1 MPFDLRVEPAI
12 PVFASATAGSGQDDV
27 EWVGLREL
35 LVNAHLCADLAMTSP
50 PAAAGMLRVLFT
62 IAARITGLDKATTRP
77 EFEERRLDVAESGQ
91 FAVDAIDGYLNRPD
105 LDGRWDLFDPV
116 WPWLQDSRLTEQ
128 AQRKPVN
135 VLDPTRP
142 ADNTP
147 IWWQHTS
154 NTHAPDIAAP
164 YALQCLLAHHW
175 YGSGGTGGTRTV
187 GPVSNQHMS
196 AGPLRGTV
204 SFYPLGRNLFETLI
218 AGIPSPGTAQGAGD
232 DLAPWEVRNR
242 HDPLAQPPEATWP
255 GGLLTGQSRHAV
267 LMVPTDD
274 EKSVCGCYLTWS
286 SKDRHLPI
294 ADPYTIQDRVND
306 TWRARSAQAA
316 RAVWRD
322 LDALLA
328 DREGQRR
335 PAVLSATSTL
345 PIDWQSA
352 LRVRV
357 HGWDQDRQSTDRLVF
372 TATTP
377 ELLRWSYE
385 NDPDAADGAAEL
397 HAAAE
402 DVHDVLCT
410 ALRRAYRNLG
420 TGSSSARRQDDIPW
434 IAPAQAYYWP
444 ESEALFWQLLEQRR
458 FDRTYQAFLG
468 PALRA
473 VDAATRHLGHHPAV
487 ARETAG
493 VVTYLRRFVAKKNPP
508 AKEDQ

>member
-12 PVFASATAGSGQDDV
+12 PVFASANTRSCQDHIK
-27 EWVGLREL
+27 WVGLREL
-35 LVNAHLCADLAMTSP
+35 LVNAHLFSDLALTSP
-50 PAAAGMLRVLFT
+50 PAAAGMLRVLYT
-62 IAARITGLDKATTRP
+62 IAARITRLDEATNRSD
-77 EFEERRLDVAESGQ
+77 FEERRFDVAESGQ
-91 FAVDAIDGYLNRPD
+91 FCSSAIDGYLSRSD

-116 WPWLQDSRLTEQ
+116 WPWLQDARLAEQ

-154 NTHAPDIAAP
+154 NAHAPEIAAP

-175 YGSGGTGGTRTV
+175 FGSGGTGGTRTI
-187 GPVSNQHMS
+187 GAVSDQHMS

-204 SFYPLGRNLFETLI
+204 SFYPLGRTLFETLI
-218 AGIPSPGTAQGAGD
+218 AGIPSPGTASGTGK
-232 DLAPWEVRNR
+232 DLAPWEVVDR
-242 HDPLAQPPEATWP
+242 HDPLVQPPQATWP
-255 GGLLTGQSRHAV
+255 GGLLTRQNRHAV
-267 LMVPTDD
+267 LLVPTTD
-274 EKSVCGCYLTWS
+274 ETAVCGCYLTWS
-286 SKDRHLPI
+286 HKDRHLPI
-294 ADPYTIQDRVND
+294 ADPYTIQDRIND
-306 TWRARSAQAA
+306 TWRARPARAA

-335 PAVLSATSTL
+335 PAVLSATATL

-352 LRVRV
+352 LRVRA

-385 NDPDAADGAAEL
+385 NDPDAADGAADL

-410 ALRRAYRNLG
+410 GLRRAYKNLG
-420 TGSSSARRQDDIPW
+420 TGSSSAHKQDDIPW
-434 IAPAQAYYWP
+434 IAPAQACYWA

-458 FDRTYQAFLG
+458 FDQVYQAFLQ
-468 PALRA
+468 PALQA
-473 VDAATRHLGHHPAV
+473 VETATRHLGHHPAV

-493 VVTYLRRFVAKKNPP
+493 VGAYLRRYVTKKNPP